1 MPSIYVEH
9 DKSVSPLDLKSA
21 EFYSSDY
28 YVDKL
33 LSYFQQRPS
42 SDQERPFFAYLPFSA
57 PHWPLQAP
65 KENITK
71 YRNRYNDGPEVL
83 RQQRIRRLKDLGL
96 VPEHAI
102 PHEVIGFPQSNKLA
116 KEWDTLSDDERA
128 ISARTMEAY
137 AGMVDRMDQQI
148 GRVLKYLRETG
159 ELDNTFVL
167 FMSDNGAE
175 GLMLEAVPL
184 IGADFEGHLAKYY
197 DNSLE
202 NIGNY
207 NSFVWYGPRWAS
219 AGTAPARLY
228 KTFTSE
234 GGIRVPFVLRY
245 PPLTSGRNGAIEHSF
260 CTVMDLCPTILELAG
275 VKHPGTIYKGRQNA
289 PLRGRSW
296 VQYLHGDSSGIV
308 KIHPEDHIVAW
319 ELFGRMGIR
328 QGKWK
333 AVFIPKPFGPARW
346 QLYDLDQDPG
356 ETKDLAEIQR
366 EKMDTLLAAYKEY
379 VLEMGI
385 GDGQFEYGTFLNV
398 Q

>member
-1 MPSIYVEH
+1 MPSVYVED
-9 DKSVSPLDLKSA
+9 DKSISPETLKA
-21 EFYSSDY
+21 ERFYSSDY
-28 YVDKL
+28 YVEKL
-33 LSYFQQRPS
+33 LSYFQDRS
-42 SDQERPFFAYLPFSA
+42 STDQQRPFFTYLPFSA

-65 KENITK
+65 AESITK
-71 YRNRYNDGPEVL
+71 YKDCYNDGPEVL
-83 RQQRIRRLKDLGL
+83 RQKRVRKLKDLGL
-96 VPEHAI
+96 VPEHAV
-102 PHEVIGFPQSNKLA
+102 PHEVIALPKENKLA
-116 KEWDTLSDDERA
+116 KEWESLSPDERA
-128 ISARTMEAY
+128 YSSKTMEAY

-148 GRVLKYLRETG
+148 GRVTKYLESTG

-175 GLMLEAVPL
+175 GLMLEAIPL
-184 IGADFEGHLAKYY
+184 IGTDFDGHLAKYY
-197 DNSLE
+197 DNSID

-245 PPLTSGRNGAIEHSF
+245 PPMTAERRGAVEHSF

-275 VKHPGTIYKGRQNA
+275 VQHPGASYKGRQNA
-289 PLRGRSW
+289 PMRGKSW
-296 VQYLHGDSSGIV
+296 VQYLNGGG
-308 KIHPEDHIVAW
+308 KITNIHADDHIVAW

-346 QLYDLDQDPG
+346 QLYDLKRDPG
-356 ETKDLAEIQR
+356 ETKDLVHAHG
-366 EKMDTLLAAYKEY
+366 EKMEELQAAYREY
-379 VLEMGI
+379 IREMGI
-385 GDGQFEYGTFLNV
+385 EDGQFEFGTFLDV